1 MGTMTVWKFGSPGGA
16 EAALDKLK
24 NLQTEGLITVHDAAI
39 VSWMEGKRRPKTR
52 QLHNLAGAGALN
64 GTFWGMLFGLIFL
77 MPFLGAAIGAAT
89 GALAG
94 SMSDIGIDDDFI
106 AQVRQEVVPGTSAL
120 FLLTS
125 NAVVDKVV
133 DAFEGSDMHLIHT
146 NLSNEE
152 EAELREAFAP

>member
-16 EAALDKLK
+16 ESALDKLK
-24 NLQTEGLITVHDAAI
+24 DLQTQGLITVHDAAI
-39 VSWMEGKRRPKTR
+39 VSWIEGKKRPKTR
-52 QLHNLAGAGALN
+52 QLHNLAGAGALS
-64 GTFWGMLFGLIFL
+64 GTFWGMLFGLIFF

-94 SMSDIGIDDDFI
+94 SMSDVGIDDDFI

-125 NAVVDKVV
+125 NAVIDKVR
-133 DAFEGSDMHLIHT
+133 DAFAGTDMRLIHT
-146 NLSNEE
+146 NLSDAE
-152 EAELREAFAP
+152 EAELRESFAP